1 MMWQDILKY
10 GIKNME
16 LQEIIEWLSFYTG
29 EYEEA
34 CEIIEYVTD
43 EEVAYLLLKNGF
55 MIKLSKDGFNCWS
68 SFKSFS
74 DRNIITKTGDTHLFD
89 IMYHEEFIPGEDH
102 SDDIIEFQE
111 LNLERYPDV
120 VGYIKLK

>member
-1 MMWQDILKY
+1 MNVTGYMEL
-10 GIKNME
+10 KNME
-16 LQEIIEWLSFYTG
+16 LKEIIEWLLFYEE
-29 EYEEA
+29 EYKEA
-34 CEIIEYVTD
+34 CEIIEHVTD

-74 DRNIITKTGDTHLFD
+74 DHNIIIKTGDTHLFD

-102 SDDIIEFQE
+102 SDDIIEFRE
-111 LNLERYPDV
+111 LNLELYRDV
-120 VGYIKLK
+120 VGHIKIK

>member
-16 LQEIIEWLSFYTG
+16 LKEIIERLLFYTG

-34 CEIIEYVTD
+34 CKIVEHVTD
-43 EEVAYLLLKNGF
+43 EEVAYLLLKDGF

-74 DRNIITKTGDTHLFD
+74 DSNIIIKLGDTYLFD
-89 IMYHEEFIPGEDH
+89 IMYYEEFIPGEDH
-102 SDDIIEFQE
+102 SDDLIEFQE
-111 LNLERYPDV
+111 LNLERYTDV